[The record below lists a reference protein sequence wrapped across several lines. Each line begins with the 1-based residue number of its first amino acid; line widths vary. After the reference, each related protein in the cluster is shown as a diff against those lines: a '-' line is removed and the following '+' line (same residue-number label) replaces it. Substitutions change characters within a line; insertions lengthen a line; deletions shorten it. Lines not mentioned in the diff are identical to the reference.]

1 MLFNFEG
8 TVKAALSATCGDNS
22 EEDPPV
28 PIPNTVVKL
37 LSADDTWG
45 VTLWEIRTS
54 PLFYFLYLR
63 STSGNQKR
71 LLFLGTTLSCFFCAA
86 KKCSLINTS
95 IPSEFLTFV
104 MLLDTENG
112 KIVPAIWVA
121 TFVAPADENN

>member
-54 PLFYFLYLR
+54 PLF
-63 STSGNQKR
+63 
-71 LLFLGTTLSCFFCAA
+71 LFFE
-86 KKCSLINTS
+86 NTGS
-95 IPSEFLTFV
+95 IIIIYNL
-104 MLLDTENG
+104 
-112 KIVPAIWVA
+112 
-121 TFVAPADENN
+121 

>member
-22 EEDPPV
+22 EEVPPV

-54 PLFYFLYLR
+54 PLFSFFVKISIGYSRYRSSGSTKGKTIALEQLQGCFL
-63 STSGNQKR
+63 
-71 LLFLGTTLSCFFCAA
+71 F
-86 KKCSLINTS
+86 
-95 IPSEFLTFV
+95 
-104 MLLDTENG
+104 M
-112 KIVPAIWVA
+112 
-121 TFVAPADENN
+121 

>member
-54 PLFYFLYLR
+54 PLFSFFEFTQNTDIVFL
-63 STSGNQKR
+63 NNAQ
-71 LLFLGTTLSCFFCAA
+71 LFFLFFD
-86 KKCSLINTS
+86 KMFRN
-95 IPSEFLTFV
+95 
-104 MLLDTENG
+104 
-112 KIVPAIWVA
+112 
-121 TFVAPADENN
+121 

>member
-22 EEDPPV
+22 EEVPPV

-54 PLFYFLYLR
+54 PLFSFFDNFIEKIR
-63 STSGNQKR
+63 NAVVTAV
-71 LLFLGTTLSCFFCAA
+71 LFVLKLVHSKLVNLANCLVFWTL
-86 KKCSLINTS
+86 KMIK
-95 IPSEFLTFV
+95 
-104 MLLDTENG
+104 
-112 KIVPAIWVA
+112 
-121 TFVAPADENN
+121 

>member
-22 EEDPPV
+22 EEVPPVPIPNTVVKLLRPV

-54 PLFYFLYLR
+54 PLF
-63 STSGNQKR
+63 
-71 LLFLGTTLSCFFCAA
+71 LFAFFEG
-86 KKCSLINTS
+86 L
-95 IPSEFLTFV
+95 
-104 MLLDTENG
+104 
-112 KIVPAIWVA
+112 
-121 TFVAPADENN
+121 

>member
-54 PLFYFLYLR
+54 PLFSFFDIFSGIRGTLCLVNYR
-63 STSGNQKR
+63 STV
-71 LLFLGTTLSCFFCAA
+71 LLNFYRFGQRYVVFFVVSNMFL
-86 KKCSLINTS
+86 N
-95 IPSEFLTFV
+95 
-104 MLLDTENG
+104 
-112 KIVPAIWVA
+112 
-121 TFVAPADENN
+121 

>member
-54 PLFYFLYLR
+54 PLF
-63 STSGNQKR
+63 S
-71 LLFLGTTLSCFFCAA
+71 FFV
-86 KKCSLINTS
+86 
-95 IPSEFLTFV
+95 F
-104 MLLDTENG
+104 
-112 KIVPAIWVA
+112 
-121 TFVAPADENN
+121 

>member
-1 MLFNFEG
+1 MVLKSLVMLFNFEG

-54 PLFYFLYLR
+54 PLFLLAKMR
-63 STSGNQKR
+63 SIQG
-71 LLFLGTTLSCFFCAA
+71 LFPEGCALFI
-86 KKCSLINTS
+86 CT
-95 IPSEFLTFV
+95 
-104 MLLDTENG
+104 
-112 KIVPAIWVA
+112 
-121 TFVAPADENN
+121 

>member
-8 TVKAALSATCGDNS
+8 TAKAELSATCGDNS

-54 PLFYFLYLR
+54 PLFSFFVTTCVLFFLLYCCYVHKLIH
-63 STSGNQKR
+63 
-71 LLFLGTTLSCFFCAA
+71 
-86 KKCSLINTS
+86 KKHHEINT
-95 IPSEFLTFV
+95 II
-104 MLLDTENG
+104 M
-112 KIVPAIWVA
+112 A
-121 TFVAPADENN
+121 

>member
-8 TVKAALSATCGDNS
+8 TAKAELSATCGDNS

-54 PLFYFLYLR
+54 PLF
-63 STSGNQKR
+63 S
-71 LLFLGTTLSCFFCAA
+71 FFDFFFNIYSDSPVCIM
-86 KKCSLINTS
+86 KFIS
-95 IPSEFLTFV
+95 IAV
-104 MLLDTENG
+104 
-112 KIVPAIWVA
+112 IVFP
-121 TFVAPADENN
+121 DNE

>member
-1 MLFNFEG
+1 MVLKSLVMLFNFEG

-54 PLFYFLYLR
+54 PLFSFLFFD
-63 STSGNQKR
+63 
-71 LLFLGTTLSCFFCAA
+71 LFFFR
-86 KKCSLINTS
+86 KLFSN
-95 IPSEFLTFV
+95 
-104 MLLDTENG
+104 
-112 KIVPAIWVA
+112 
-121 TFVAPADENN
+121 

>member
-22 EEDPPV
+22 EEDTPV

-54 PLFYFLYLR
+54 PLF
-63 STSGNQKR
+63 S
-71 LLFLGTTLSCFFCAA
+71 FFEKPCDAG
-86 KKCSLINTS
+86 
-95 IPSEFLTFV
+95 
-104 MLLDTENG
+104 MLL
-112 KIVPAIWVA
+112 PAFYRLF
-121 TFVAPADENN
+121 TY